1 MCICALCSAL
11 GVKRLFCFIYLPQI
25 TESLRACPWCIFL
38 QFDCKFSVIK
48 KDVKE
53 IVCACV
59 FFFCASHLGLW
70 HDIEVVVIRGESH
83 VSKDGPIVH
92 CLNRLILE
100 SKRGS
105 IYPDLEKK
113 TGNTPHIRNTP
124 HVINTTHIIYWPSLL
139 VHSWSISGITTSTR
153 YTYIKKKQK

>member
-1 MCICALCSAL
+1 MCTCALCSAL

-25 TESLRACPWCIFL
+25 DESLRACPWYIYRNL
-38 QFDCKFSVIK
+38 TVSSQWSRRMWK
-48 KDVKE
+48 KL
-53 IVCACV
+53 CACV
-59 FFFCASHLGLW
+59 FFFFCASHLGLR

-105 IYPDLEKK
+105 IYPDLEKN
-113 TGNTPHIRNTP
+113 TENTPHIINTP
-124 HVINTTHIIYWPSLL
+124 HVINTPHIIYWPSLL
-139 VHSWSISGITTSTR
+139 VHSWSISGITTNTR

>member
-1 MCICALCSAL
+1 MCICALYSAL
-11 GVKRLFCFIYLPQI
+11 GVKSLFCFIYLPQI
-25 TESLRACPWCIFL
+25 DESLRACPWYIL
-38 QFDCKFSVIK
+38 PQFDYKFSVIK
-48 KDVKE
+48 KDVNE

-59 FFFCASHLGLW
+59 FFCASHLGLR

-113 TGNTPHIRNTP
+113 TENTPHIINTP
-124 HVINTTHIIYWPSLL
+124 HILYWPSLL
-139 VHSWSISGITTSTR
+139 VHSWSISWHYDKHQIHMH
-153 YTYIKKKQK
+153 